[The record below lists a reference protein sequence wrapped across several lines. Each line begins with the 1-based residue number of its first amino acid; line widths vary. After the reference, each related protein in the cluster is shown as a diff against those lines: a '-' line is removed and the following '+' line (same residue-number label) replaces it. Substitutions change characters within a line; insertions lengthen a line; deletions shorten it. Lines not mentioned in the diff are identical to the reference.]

1 MSLAPRA
8 DQDSRSALHWAS
20 SAGHSEII
28 EFSLQLG
35 EPMNNKQE
43 SGCSPH
49 TAASVGLDKIIK
61 VLLGKGEKV
70 NAVNQMLHSLFC
82 AVLTNE
88 REISV
93 KLLAGG
99 AGADTSGEHLYEEQQ
114 RIQCIATGR
123 EQLKMVLF
131 CARKLP
137 RMPKR
142 QRVTLLC
149 TQLAMR
155 TEWKKQGGW

>member
-8 DQDSRSALHWAS
+8 DQDSRSALLWAS

-28 EFSLQLG
+28 EISLQLG
-35 EPMNNKQE
+35 EPMNNNQE

-49 TAASVGLDKIIK
+49 TAASVGLDKIIN
-61 VLLGKGEKV
+61 VLLGKGEKG

-93 KLLAGG
+93 MLLAGG
-99 AGADTSGEHLYEEQQ
+99 AGADTSGEHFYEEHQ
-114 RIQCIATGR
+114 
-123 EQLKMVLF
+123 
-131 CARKLP
+131 
-137 RMPKR
+137 
-142 QRVTLLC
+142 
-149 TQLAMR
+149 
-155 TEWKKQGGW
+155 